1 MNIGDGRL
9 GIHTQIKVQK
19 DPQTYAIIGAAME
32 VHNQLGCGFLEAVYQ
47 EAMEVELNARGIPVE
62 REVNLPI
69 SYKGTRLSCSY
80 RADFICFNEIV
91 VEIKALSRL
100 TTVETSQ
107 VLNCL
112 KATNFLRGLLLN
124 FGEPKL
130 QYERLVRNWQGN
142 IQN

>member
-47 EAMEVELNARGIPVE
+47 EAMEVKLNARGIPVE

-107 VLNCL
+107 VLNYL

>member
-107 VLNCL
+107 VLNYL